1 MTRKTEPSAAG
12 RPPQGVGTPASMKTH
27 PPSRSVDLT
36 PDERREALRPIASL
50 IGKSE
55 KALQKLKPGTW
66 QHAMLRDNL
75 AALRLGTALLNAEAG
90 AAAGFARDELQKA
103 LRAYA
108 SMASRTEKAL
118 AKFAPGT
125 SPHSLSR
132 NRLQALRRAEALVA
146 ARLDGR

>member
-1 MTRKTEPSAAG
+1 
-12 RPPQGVGTPASMKTH
+12 MKIH
-27 PPSRSVDLT
+27 PPSRAVAFT

-75 AALRLGTALLNAEAG
+75 AALRLGTALLNPEAG

-103 LRAYA
+103 LRAFA
-108 SMASRTEKAL
+108 SMISRTAKAL

-125 SPHSLSR
+125 SHHSLSR
-132 NRLQALRRAEALVA
+132 NRLQALRRAEALIA
-146 ARLDGR
+146 AELGGR

>member
-1 MTRKTEPSAAG
+1 
-12 RPPQGVGTPASMKTH
+12 MKIH
-27 PPSRSVDLT
+27 PPSRAVAFT
-36 PDERREALRPIASL
+36 PDERREALRPIVSL

-55 KALQKLKPGTW
+55 KALLKLKPGTW

-75 AALRLGTALLNAEAG
+75 AALRLGTALLNPEAG

-103 LRAYA
+103 LRAFA
-108 SMASRTEKAL
+108 SMASRTEKAQE
-118 AKFAPGT
+118 KFAPG
-125 SPHSLSR
+125 SSSHSLSR

>member
-1 MTRKTEPSAAG
+1 MN
-12 RPPQGVGTPASMKTH
+12 TPTPFHA
-27 PPSRSVDLT
+27 VAFT

-75 AALRLGTALLNAEAG
+75 AALRLGTALLNPEAG

-103 LRAYA
+103 LRAFA
-108 SMASRTEKAL
+108 SMASRTEKAQE
-118 AKFAPGT
+118 KFAPGT